1 MLVFKRVSEAF
12 FSIDG
17 VVISAA
23 FLTDFQDLVCY
34 EFGEDSLDRSL
45 SNSDLI
51 REIPDPGVG
60 IPRQAHDDVEVVCQK
75 GPLRG
80 A

>member
-1 MLVFKRVSEAF
+1 MPFFKRVSKAL

-17 VVISAA
+17 VVISAP
-23 FLTDFQDLVCY
+23 FLADFQDLVCY
-34 EFGEDSLDRSL
+34 EFGKDSLDRSL
-45 SNSDLI
+45 GNPDLVG
-51 REIPDPGVG
+51 EIPDPGVG